1 VLYDCCLLILQI
13 AGHRVVPQSVKD
25 VAQGLVDDG
34 DIMLDKVGTT
44 NYYWSFPSQTLIT
57 VR

>member
-1 VLYDCCLLILQI
+1 MR
-13 AGHRVVPQSVKD
+13 AVPQSVKD

-57 VR
+57 VWPGRLLIGW